1 MFMPR
6 GQNQFIG
13 KFKMAVGDVIS
24 IRVQVMEYM
33 YIPVG
38 MWWWWQPHL
47 YFILSWIIFYY
58 HMLSLD
64 WLYDHS
70 AVWWQGNV
78 RSAVGWQTPAF
89 MSKIMIMVFVIIIII
104 Y

>member
-33 YIPVG
+33 YFSTGVKRELVRFG
-38 MWWWWQPHL
+38 MDCDQ
-47 YFILSWIIFYY
+47 
-58 HMLSLD
+58 
-64 WLYDHS
+64 
-70 AVWWQGNV
+70 
-78 RSAVGWQTPAF
+78 
-89 MSKIMIMVFVIIIII
+89 KE
-104 Y
+104 